1 MTYRLINQIEQLPH
15 VGLTNPDTVLTD
27 CTHIALT
34 DEQLELVESIVD
46 RASEIY
52 SENGYLPQP
61 VEKNLLGTHGITIRP
76 YRHHRTGGCMRIK
89 TPFGQID
96 Y

>member
-15 VGLTNPDTVLTD
+15 VGLTDPAMVLTD
-27 CTHIALT
+27 HSAHQFT
-34 DEQLELVESIVD
+34 DEQIELVESIVD
-46 RASEIY
+46 RASELY
-52 SENGYLPQP
+52 SENGYLPQA
-61 VEKNLLGTHGITIRP
+61 VEKNLLESHGITIRP
-76 YRHHRTGGCMRIK
+76 YRHYRTGGCMRIK